1 MNAAPRRSIGLLVA
15 YGFISLAA
23 GLWLFWRLADRP
35 LWVDEAE
42 TAVLAEHTSRLGL
55 PYARD
60 GRNDIAFLTRQH
72 WVNAEGV
79 WLWSPWLDEYVA
91 AGSFL
96 LLGQTTFAARLPF
109 ALVAWGTVVLLTWL
123 AWQLRRSHE
132 LALMTA
138 LLLVNSVPFYLHA
151 RQCRYFALAMG
162 AQVVLLVGFWL
173 VARGKNA
180 LGGWLIVGALVVQ
193 FYSNYI
199 AVVGNGLALAIAV
212 LARRKRHPEL
222 LSQAF
227 TWAGGVALAALPW
240 VMYSGMLKHQARATG
255 SDWTLE
261 KLGYYLMRL
270 NDHLLPLAL
279 LLVPVAWWG
288 WRLLSKGQPNAG
300 ATVAADGIPATEA
313 PKLVDAEISLVW
325 LLVGCVIG
333 DVAAAWMAQG
343 EFFRYL
349 IPLVPV
355 AALLSAEI
363 CYHCL
368 PQRGLRWGMVAMLCL
383 SNVWNWAGGRAW
395 NSPQELGSPIWVY
408 AQELS
413 QPYTDRLEDVVAY
426 LQAHGTP
433 EQSVLV
439 ANEEMPLIFHTG
451 MQILDARMQP
461 AIDVNDPPDWILT
474 ESPSAMVD
482 KAKADVPPA
491 LADAYERIEL
501 PVHDNPSYS
510 NHPDPDLR
518 EPFTTETMRTLVLYR
533 RKERPVKVEGK
544 AIPSA
549 DNAGEGR

>member
-1 MNAAPRRSIGLLVA
+1 MSEPNKRSQPSPLGLAALYGLILVAAGVGLL
-15 YGFISLAA
+15 
-23 GLWLFWRLADRP
+23 WRLGDRP

-72 WVNAEGV
+72 WVNADGV

-96 LLGQTTFAARLPF
+96 LLGKTTLAARLPF
-109 ALVAWGTVVLLTWL
+109 VLAAWGSVVLLTWL
-123 AWQLRRSHE
+123 AWQVRRSHE

-138 LLLVNSVPFYLHA
+138 LIITSSVPFYLHA
-151 RQCRYFALAMG
+151 RQCRYFALAML

-173 VARGKNA
+173 VARCKSA
-180 LGGWLIVGALVVQ
+180 LGGWLIVGALVAQ

-199 AVVGNGLALAIAV
+199 AVLGNGMAVAIAV
-212 LARRKRHPEL
+212 LARRKQHPEL
-222 LSQAF
+222 FSQAM
-227 TWAGGVALAALPW
+227 TWAGGVALAAIPW
-240 VMYSGMLKHQARATG
+240 VMYSGMLKLQARVTG
-255 SDWTLE
+255 GDWTLD
-261 KLGYYLMRL
+261 KLGYYLAKL

-279 LLVPVAWWG
+279 LLVPLAWWI
-288 WRLLSKGQPNAG
+288 WRRFFAARG
-300 ATVAADGIPATEA
+300 AEA
-313 PKLVDAEISLVW
+313 PSPAVAMGEANSLAEAEISLVW
-325 LLVGCVIG
+325 LLGGCVVG
-333 DVAAAWMAQG
+333 QVAAAWMAQG

-349 IPLVPV
+349 IPLAPV
-355 AALLSAEI
+355 SALLAAEV

-368 PQRGLRWGMVAMLCL
+368 PQRALRWGIVASLCL
-383 SNVWNWAGGRAW
+383 SNVWSWAGGQAW
-395 NSPQELGSPIWVY
+395 QSPQALASPIWAY

-413 QPYTDRLEDVVAY
+413 QPYTDRFEDVVAY
-426 LQAHGTP
+426 LQEHGSP
-433 EQSVLV
+433 EDSVLV

-461 AIDVNDPPDWILT
+461 SIDANDPPDWILT

-491 LADAYERIEL
+491 LAGAYERIEL

-510 NHPDPDLR
+510 NHPDPELR
-518 EPFTTETMRTLVLYR
+518 SPLTTEELRTLVLYR
-533 RKERPVKVEGK
+533 KKPGPVRLAE
-544 AIPSA
+544 
-549 DNAGEGR
+549 